1 MKNAIFSKLPLTI
14 ALCCM
19 VMMLVSSCEEKTNT
33 LFEIQDNRSI
43 GMAFENTLEFSNEFN
58 VYTYRNF
65 YNGGGVAIGDIN
77 NDGWAD
83 VYLTANQK
91 PNQLFLN
98 KGGFT
103 FENISE
109 SAGIGGNRA
118 WSTGVTMVDINADG
132 YLDIYVCNSGDV
144 SGDSKQNELFIN
156 QKDNTF
162 KEEAA
167 AYGLADKGF
176 STHAS
181 FFDYDKDG
189 DLDVYLLNNSYQAI
203 GSFDLRR
210 NERPKRD
217 VLGGDKLLE
226 NQDGIFVD
234 VSEKA
239 GIYGSVIGFGLGVTV
254 GDINNDGWEDIYV
267 SNDFFER
274 DYLYINNRDGS
285 FKETL
290 TASINS
296 ISGASMGAD
305 MADINN
311 DQKADIFVT
320 EMLPSNY
327 ERLKSVTTFENWDKY
342 TYNVKNGYYHQYT
355 RNTLQL
361 NNGDNTFSEI
371 GRLAGV
377 EASDWSWGA
386 LFFDMDNDGLKDL
399 FIANG
404 IYRDLTDQDYLQYV
418 SSDEVIN
425 SIVTNNQVD
434 YARLIDIIP
443 SNPIENQAYKN
454 LGDLKF
460 NRDAALG
467 LETKGFSNGAAYG
480 DLDND
485 GDLDLLVNNVNMPLF
500 VYKNTSENKTNNN
513 FIQFNLKGTGK
524 NTFAVGT
531 LIEVS
536 QGDNTYSVAQ
546 QPIRGFQS
554 SMDQR
559 PHIGLPSDNS
569 VQVKVTWPN
578 GMVTIKDEVQT
589 NQLLQ
594 LEMLDGVVNTNL
606 SEAPD
611 AIIFSEINAVDAY
624 VHQENNFIDF
634 NRDRLLHHMMS
645 TPGPKSAIG
654 DLNKDGIQDVIIG
667 GSKGFR
673 SEVLLGNQQGQY
685 KHSKEFNFS
694 EDLAAEV
701 TAVALLDADG
711 DGDLDIY
718 MGNGG
723 IEFSKFSSELADQL
737 YLNNGDGIFSPSPNV
752 LPTASSYFNTS
763 VVSTGDFDQD
773 GDTDLFVGERSIT
786 AAYGVPVNGHL
797 LRNDGTGIFA
807 DQTAILAPG
816 LNEIGMITD
825 ANFNDIDTDG
835 DLDLVVIGEFMGIEI
850 FLNDQGSFTKKAS
863 ELQQEKGWWSAL
875 KIADVNQDGFPD
887 LIVGNHGEN
896 SRFKAS
902 KEQPI
907 CLFVQD
913 FDQNGALDPVMGFTA
928 TDGKVYP
935 YNLRHNLIDQMKGLK
950 KKFPDYNS
958 FKNADLNTIFSEEAL
973 NLSTKAT
980 AVELKTSIYI
990 NDGNGGF
997 TSIPL
1002 PKQVQ
1007 MSPIFAI
1014 ETGDFDLDGDIDIV
1028 LAGNLFRVKPEV
1040 GRYDASF
1047 GTFLENTGNDTIG
1060 TPIFKVTPGNKGLK
1074 VTGEVRSIQKTNNT
1088 LLFVRNS
1095 DAILRYKF

>member
-485 GDLDLLVNNVNMPLF
+485 GDLDLVVNNVNMPLF

-718 MGNGG
+718 LGNGG

-887 LIVGNHGEN
+887 LILGNHGEN